1 MSIATGEGAFP
12 PTMGAAV
19 AGTSNLSR
27 RHARN
32 RIATALFLLSTLT
45 AVLFLVVL
53 LATIILDG
61 GAWLSWGLLTDLP
74 SRFPDRAGLSPA
86 LWGSLWLISLTAI
99 FAFIVGLG
107 AAIYLEEYAPR
118 NRWTRLLET
127 NISNLAGVP
136 SVVYGLLGLALFVEV
151 ANFGRSILSGA
162 LTLGLLILPVIIIAG
177 RESLRAVP
185 LSLRQGAYALGATPW
200 QVTRHHVL
208 PAAMPGILT
217 GAILAIS
224 RAIGETAPILV
235 AGAAG
240 QVLFRPDSPLSQ
252 YTALPIQIYQWTARP
267 QAEFRELAAAA
278 IIVLLVVLLAMNG
291 LAIYLRQRFSRALR
305 W

>member
-1 MSIATGEGAFP
+1 VSVATGEGAFAP
-12 PTMGAAV
+12 AFGASA
-19 AGTSNLSR
+19 ASNLSR
-27 RHARN
+27 RHLRN
-32 RIATALFLLSTLT
+32 RIATVLFLLSTLT

-53 LATIILDG
+53 LTTIILDG
-61 GAWLSWGLLTDLP
+61 WSWLSWGLLTDLP

-86 LWGSLWLISLTAI
+86 LWGSLWLISLTAV

-118 NRWTRLLET
+118 NRWTSILET

-151 ANFGRSILSGA
+151 ANLGRSILAGS
-162 LTLGLLILPVIIIAG
+162 LTLGLLILPIIIIAG

-217 GAILAIS
+217 GTILAIS

-278 IIVLLVVLLAMNG
+278 IIVLLVVLLTMNA
-291 LAIYLRQRFSRALR
+291 LAIYLRQRFSRSLR

>member
-1 MSIATGEGAFP
+1 VSIATGQGAFP
-12 PTMGAAV
+12 PALETAA
-19 AGTSNLSR
+19 AGTSNLGR

-32 RIATALFLLSTLT
+32 RVAAVLFMLSTLT
-45 AVLFLVVL
+45 AVLFLVIL
-53 LATIILDG
+53 LATIIIDG
-61 GAWLSWGLLTDLP
+61 RSWLSWGLLTDLP

-86 LWGSLWLISLTAI
+86 LWGSLWLISITAV

-118 NRWTRLLET
+118 NRWTRILET

-162 LTLGLLILPVIIIAG
+162 LTLGLLVLPVIIIAG

-217 GAILAIS
+217 GTILAIS

-291 LAIYLRQRFSRALR
+291 LAIYLRQRFSRKMR